1 MKASGCTPALWFKGE
16 KTKTTQLEDVPFLYY
31 VGIHGISPSTNTYLF
46 VDNIALSAAYVPLTI
61 MLGKMANLNMYLSLT
76 MPMEQGLTAGRFIM
90 SVSVHRKLRS

>member
-46 VDNIALSAAYVPLTI
+46 VDNIALSAAREPTVPDAVTD
-61 MLGKMANLNMYLSLT
+61 LSFSNNPDGEPLVNIT
-76 MPMEQGLTAGRFIM
+76 
-90 SVSVHRKLRS
+90 

>member
-46 VDNIALSAAYVPLTI
+46 VDNIALSAA
-61 MLGKMANLNMYLSLT
+61 
-76 MPMEQGLTAGRFIM
+76 R
-90 SVSVHRKLRS
+90 